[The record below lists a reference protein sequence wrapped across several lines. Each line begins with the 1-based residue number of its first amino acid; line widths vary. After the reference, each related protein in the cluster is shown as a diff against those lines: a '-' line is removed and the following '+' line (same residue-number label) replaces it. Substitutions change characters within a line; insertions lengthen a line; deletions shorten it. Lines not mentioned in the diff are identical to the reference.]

1 MSRVE
6 MENGP
11 ISRENQSGVSMVRD
25 LWWKGFNKKVS
36 CEFRVKEWRGDAWR
50 KWRRER

>member
-11 ISRENQSGVSMVRD
+11 ISRESQ
-25 LWWKGFNKKVS
+25 
-36 CEFRVKEWRGDAWR
+36 
-50 KWRRER
+50 